1 MNFRWIKALI
11 FAVLSVM
18 GIGLLSLAANAQ
30 LLDISVAKAPVA
42 PDGTTAGAETDFV
55 LTFEDRNPTV
65 NGKSMFTNGTVTV
78 ELPDSFTRS
87 VGLADTLILLQGWPQ
102 SPPAPFPWGTT
113 VVGNT
118 ITATM
123 TADYKIGD
131 FGPGMKQVH
140 LLLREFRNPGPGRYP
155 VSLAIDPDGDGTP
168 NHSGIGYVKIIP
180 RARPSVNV
188 VSFFSGPPG
197 PADGPPP
204 FFNPLYQ
211 TMSTGD
217 LGAITPRQ
225 AGLYFWEADSIPAL
239 GVDLRMTNPNHGRLV
254 QGRRTVGQVLIQ
266 APAGANGYELTTTGA
281 SIAVNT
287 GVTGR
292 PTGLLIVRFVP
303 DPNVKGDYAID
314 ISMNGGNTERM
325 FVTVN

>member
-1 MNFRWIKALI
+1 MKLRWTRTLVTV
-11 FAVLSVM
+11 FLSVIAVSM
-18 GIGLLSLAANAQ
+18 LSLEANAQ
-30 LLDISVAKAPVA
+30 LLDISVAKAPVV

-65 NGKSMFTNGTVTV
+65 NGISMFTNGTVTV
-78 ELPDSFTRS
+78 ELPDSFTRPG
-87 VGLADTLILLQGWPQ
+87 GLPDTLILLQGWPQ
-102 SPPAPFPWGTT
+102 SPPIPFPWTT
-113 VVGNT
+113 MVVGNT

-123 TADYKIGD
+123 TANYEIGD

-168 NHSGIGYVKIIP
+168 NYSGIGYVEIIP
-180 RARPSVNV
+180 WARPSVNV

-197 PADGPPP
+197 PPPP

-211 TMSTGD
+211 TMLTGD
-217 LGAITPRQ
+217 LDPTTPRQ
-225 AGLYFWEADSIPAL
+225 AGLYLWESDSIPAL
-239 GVDLRMTNPNHGRLV
+239 RVDVQMTNANHGRLV
-254 QGRRTVGQVLIQ
+254 QRGRTVGQILIQ
-266 APAGANGYELTTTGA
+266 APAGASGYELTTTGA
-281 SIAVNT
+281 STAINT

-303 DPNVKGDYAID
+303 DPNVQGDYAID